1 MIAGT
6 HMEGSCY
13 DYLWEVGSG
22 SPDNLETYVLWDELQ
37 KSIKLIGNEMLILM
51 ENWSDMG
58 SLEDVFPVLYSVALI
73 MTLMVAVSLNNMGD

>member
-1 MIAGT
+1 M
-6 HMEGSCY
+6 GSWI
-13 DYLWEVGSG
+13 WEP

-37 KSIKLIGNEMLILM
+37 KSIKLIGNEKLIWM

-58 SLEDVFPVLYSVALI
+58 SLEDVFPVLCSVALI